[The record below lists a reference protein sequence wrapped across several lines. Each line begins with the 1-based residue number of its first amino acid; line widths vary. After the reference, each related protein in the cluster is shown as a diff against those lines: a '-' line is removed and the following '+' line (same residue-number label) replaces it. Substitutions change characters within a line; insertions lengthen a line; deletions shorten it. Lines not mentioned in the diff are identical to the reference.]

1 MVGNDFSEIY
11 NDIDHELLQELQK
24 VPEIIVIPDNDHE
37 NIDMIMQEEQD
48 FSMRPEVNRA
58 TLFNF

>member
-11 NDIDHELLQELQK
+11 NDIDHELLQDQQK